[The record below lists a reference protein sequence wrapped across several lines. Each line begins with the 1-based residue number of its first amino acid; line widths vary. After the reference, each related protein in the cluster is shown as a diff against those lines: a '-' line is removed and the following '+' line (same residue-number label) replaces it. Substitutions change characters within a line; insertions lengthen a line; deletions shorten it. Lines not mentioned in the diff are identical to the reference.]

1 MAIYTPRPVSSRTR
15 RGNRKPR
22 WSERLRSIVP
32 RRPVKPIPSYRPQT
46 LTSTAQRPGL
56 WQQWLTG
63 GMVLIL
69 VVMVAGVILVAA
81 GQWLLRSDI
90 FRLAEIRITGEQ
102 MVTERQ
108 ILDLAGLQQGGS
120 LLRFNA
126 KAAKDR
132 IESHPWI
139 EHVEIRTQWP
149 SMAEIVVSE
158 HQPYAL
164 VNVESGKERHLFYL
178 SRSGRLFV
186 EAGEGQELDYPVIT
200 GVVAGRDVADGVFV
214 HNSLAALAGQ
224 LLQVAARGNTVLPIQ
239 AISEVH
245 VDAQRGLILYLVD
258 RPFPVYFGN
267 DRLQTKYYRL
277 VRVLEQLY
285 AKKLVDAVK
294 EIRMDYLDDKVLV
307 TGAQIDG

>member
-1 MAIYTPRPVSSRTR
+1 MAIYTPRPVSPRTR
-15 RGNRKPR
+15 RGGKKSK
-22 WSERLRSIVP
+22 WSERLRSVVP
-32 RRPVKPIPSYRPQT
+32 RRPVKPVPSYRPQ
-46 LTSTAQRPGL
+46 SMGSRAHRPGA
-56 WQQWLTG
+56 WQRWVTG
-63 GMVLIL
+63 GLLLALAVVAVGAVVL
-69 VVMVAGVILVAA
+69 AA

-90 FRLAEIRITGEQ
+90 FRLAEIRIHGEQ

-126 KAAKDR
+126 KIAKER

-149 SMAEIVVSE
+149 SVAEIVVSE
-158 HQPYAL
+158 YQPYAL
-164 VNVESGKERHLFYL
+164 VNVESGKERHLYYL

-200 GVVAGRDVADGVFV
+200 GVVAGRDVVGGTFV
-214 HNSLAALAGQ
+214 QGSLAEMAGQ
-224 LLQVAARGNTVLPIQ
+224 LLQVATRGNTVLPIQ

-267 DRLQTKYYRL
+267 DRMQTKYYRL

>member
-1 MAIYTPRPVSSRTR
+1 MAIYTPRPASSRTR
-15 RGNRKPR
+15 RGSRKPK

-32 RRPVKPIPSYRPQT
+32 RRPAKPIPSYRPQAAG
-46 LTSTAQRPGL
+46 SPIQRSGL
-56 WQQWLTG
+56 WQKWLKG
-63 GMVLIL
+63 GVVLIVL
-69 VVMVAGVILVAA
+69 AVIAGVVMMAA
-81 GQWLLRSDI
+81 VQWLLRSDI

-120 LLRFNA
+120 LLRFNG
-126 KAAKDR
+126 KAAKER
-132 IESHPWI
+132 IESNPWI

-164 VNVESGKERHLFYL
+164 VNVESGKERHLYYL

-200 GVVAGRDVADGVFV
+200 GVVSGRDVADGVFV
-214 HNSLAALAGQ
+214 SNSLAALAGQ